1 MISRSNPLNSTAD
14 IITENPFFAHLPQH
28 ILENLKDNAI
38 QRNYQTRE
46 IIVHHGDIWPNLFLV
61 AEGEIHAVK
70 ESLEGRALIA
80 TTLRPG
86 DIFWGLAFFIDE
98 APMPVMLQTNSP
110 AVIYIWTQDRL
121 VPIIKDHG
129 EMSWHLCQLMIKRMQ
144 VASDIVEE
152 LAFQPVM
159 SRLAGFLL
167 DISGKTADEY
177 IARDLTLDEMA
188 ARIGTTREMV
198 CRHLYRFAEKGAIE
212 INRTEFKIKDR
223 WFLENQAKR

>member
-1 MISRSNPLNSTAD
+1 LNSPAE
-14 IITENPFFAHLPQH
+14 IITENPLFAQLPQST
-28 ILENLKDNAI
+28 LENLKHNAI
-38 QRNYQTRE
+38 HRTYQARE
-46 IIVHHGDIWPNLFLV
+46 IIVHHGDVWPNLFLV

-80 TTLRPG
+80 TTLGPG

-98 APMPVMLQTNSP
+98 APMPVMLQANSP
-110 AVIYIWTQDRL
+110 ALIYLWTRDRL
-121 VPIIKDHG
+121 VPIIKSNG

-144 VASDIVEE
+144 VASEIVEE
-152 LAFQPVM
+152 LAFHPVM

-167 DISGKTADEY
+167 DISGKTEDEY
-177 IARDLTLDEMA
+177 IARDFTLDEMA

-198 CRHLYRFAEKGAIE
+198 CRHLYRFAEMGAIE

-223 WFLENQAKR
+223 WFLEKQAKK

>member
-1 MISRSNPLNSTAD
+1 LNSTAD
-14 IITENPFFAHLPQH
+14 IITENPFFAQLPQH

-80 TTLRPG
+80 TTLIPG
-86 DIFWGLAFFIDE
+86 DIFWGLALFIDE
-98 APMPVMLQTNSP
+98 ARMPVMLQANSP
-110 AVIYIWTQDRL
+110 AVIYIWTRDTL

-144 VASDIVEE
+144 AASDIVEE
-152 LAFQPVM
+152 LAFHPVM

-167 DISGKTADEY
+167 DISGKKADEY
-177 IARDLTLDEMA
+177 IARDFTLDEMA

-198 CRHLYRFAEKGAIE
+198 CRHLYRFAEQGAIE